1 MVASVKKPYKR
12 KLIFY
17 FLSFFT
23 FTMAANVQDYS
34 PINSL
39 QKMVDNIPNGNGS
52 SSGSQKKH
60 KKHKKKEN
68 MPPPL
73 PPPPPPPPPPS
84 TLPQLQT
91 TPDFAP
97 NDLLKEMGFDI
108 SPTTTTRTSSNS
120 TVSPTSLTT
129 TMDEK
134 KYDLN
139 ICLFP
144 PINLELFQAISN
156 REWYV
161 KCPFSRECGV
171 FAHRTMQNAY
181 MCVLNRKVHDTY
193 RNLKGTVMCE
203 CNSHASLRVSESP
216 SNPGRPFF
224 GCRNRGGCRFFQW
237 ADVGFTK
244 KNEELQKLFKEYGRF

>member
-1 MVASVKKPYKR
+1 
-12 KLIFY
+12 
-17 FLSFFT
+17 
-23 FTMAANVQDYS
+23 
-34 PINSL
+34 
-39 QKMVDNIPNGNGS
+39 
-52 SSGSQKKH
+52 
-60 KKHKKKEN
+60 

-73 PPPPPPPPPPS
+73 PPPPPPPPPPPS

-134 KYDLN
+134 KYDL
-139 ICLFP
+139 
-144 PINLELFQAISN
+144 
-156 REWYV
+156 
-161 KCPFSRECGV
+161 
-171 FAHRTMQNAY
+171 AY

-203 CNSHASLRVSESP
+203 CNSQASLRVTESP

-224 GCRNRGGCRFFQW
+224 WLPKQRWMSILSVGRCRVHQEKRRTTKTLQRIWQVLKITQEKKFHFF
-237 ADVGFTK
+237 FCK
-244 KNEELQKLFKEYGRF
+244 